1 MSKNETKFMSKES
14 EQSKVGQL
22 EIYFKNCQL
31 PPVPFDL
38 NPSHKILDFEL
49 FLNSH
54 FSMLAKA
61 KYPLNTIYRP
71 SYDRLIELKA
81 ILEKGEQDQA

>member
-1 MSKNETKFMSKES
+1 MSKES
-14 EQSKVGQL
+14 EQNKVGQL
-22 EIYFKNCQL
+22 ESYFRNCQL
-31 PPVPFDL
+31 PPVPFL

-54 FSMLAKA
+54 FSMLGMA

-71 SYDRLIELKA
+71 SYDRLVELKA
-81 ILEKGEQDQA
+81 ILEKREKDQGRS